1 MTWAR
6 RHGERGPAVATLR
19 ALPALLRIGVSEVV
33 AYRAEFFVWMLTT
46 SLPLVML
53 ALWSQVASEAPFRGF
68 GSADFVA
75 YYLCVLIARNLTG
88 SWVSWH
94 LEDEI
99 RRGVLS
105 LRLLRPVHPFFTFG
119 ATHLATVPL
128 RGLVALPV
136 AVVLLASSG
145 ADSLTRAPAQLAWLG
160 PSLTLAWLLAFG
172 IQFALGSLAFFLER
186 STAIVEVYFGVFA
199 VLSGYLVPLELLP
212 GWLRAVAEASPFRGI
227 IAIPVELATRPALG
241 VAGAARLVGIQ
252 ALWAAA
258 VVVLMSWLWRRGV
271 RRFEAFGA

>member
-1 MTWAR
+1 MSGAA
-6 RHGERGPAVATLR
+6 GELGPVRATLR

-53 ALWSQVASEAPFRGF
+53 ALWSQVAAEAPFRGYA
-68 GSADFVA
+68 SADFVA
-75 YYLCVLIARNLTG
+75 YYLAVLVARNITG

-94 LEDEI
+94 LEDEV

-105 LRLLRPVHPFFTFG
+105 MRLLRPIHPFFTFG

-128 RGLVALPV
+128 RGLVAMPV
-136 AVVLLASSG
+136 AVVLLLSSG
-145 ADSLTRAPAQLAWLG
+145 ASALARDPAQLVWLV
-160 PSLTLAWLLAFG
+160 PALALGWLVSFG
-172 IQFALGSLAFFLER
+172 ILFCIGSLSFFLDR
-186 STAIVEVYFGVFA
+186 SSALVDVYFGVFA
-199 VLSGYLVPLELLP
+199 VFSGYLVPLALLP
-212 GWLRAVAEASPFRGI
+212 SWLGAVAAVSPFRAI
-227 IAIPVELATRPALG
+227 IAIPVQLVTDPSLG
-241 VAGAARLVGIQ
+241 FWGAARLVGFQ

-258 VVVLMSWLWRRGV
+258 VLLLMSWLWRRGV